1 MTLKIKRIR
10 IVRPEV
16 QVEFKRPILGRFYF
30 LFMLPK
36 LFVVKKAK
44 INVLFDSKLLPE
56 YAGYVKIIKM
66 WFVGI
71 PKIKVGGACD

>member
-16 QVEFKRPILGRFYF
+16 QIEFKRPILGRIYF

-36 LFVVKKAK
+36 MIKIVKG
-44 INVLFDSKLLPE
+44 KLIFAP
-56 YAGYVKIIKM
+56 AIKPVKVYFI
-66 WFVGI
+66 GI
-71 PKIKVGGACD
+71 PKIKVGGASD